1 MGIYLTL
8 LNCTLKNSLD
18 DKFSVMYFFCH
29 NKRKD
34 NLEETKEKGSGG
46 QNVEES

>member
-8 LNCTLKNSLD
+8 LNCTLKID
-18 DKFSVMYFFCH
+18 DTFSVMYFFCH
-29 NKRKD
+29 NKRQD
-34 NLEETKEKGSGG
+34 NLEETKGKGSGG